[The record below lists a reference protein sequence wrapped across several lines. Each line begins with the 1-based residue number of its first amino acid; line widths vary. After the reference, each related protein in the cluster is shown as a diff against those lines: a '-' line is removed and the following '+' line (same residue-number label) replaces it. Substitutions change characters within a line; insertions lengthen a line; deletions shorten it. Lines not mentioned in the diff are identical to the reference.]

1 MLHMYVY
8 VLCRYFMLVVIDSGY
23 TLKLG
28 MSLFCFY
35 FHLCFFLAI
44 LLFLAYY
51 AQYFARS
58 YSILLKV

>member
-1 MLHMYVY
+1 MIQQLAIWDQSEYCLILAINTEHYIWPGV
-8 VLCRYFMLVVIDSGY
+8 
-23 TLKLG
+23 G

-35 FHLCFFLAI
+35 FHPFFILAI

-58 YSILLKV
+58 